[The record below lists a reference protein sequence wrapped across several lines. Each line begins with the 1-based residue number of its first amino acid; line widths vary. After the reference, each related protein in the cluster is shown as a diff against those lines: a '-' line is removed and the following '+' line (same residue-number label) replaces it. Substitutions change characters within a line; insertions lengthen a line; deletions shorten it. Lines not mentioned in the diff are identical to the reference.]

1 MKQKLIAI
9 SKVFLT
15 TCMAF
20 SWWFGSDLPSIVI
33 LGEYPYP
40 TEDEN

>member
-1 MKQKLIAI
+1 MKQKLLAF
-9 SKVFLT
+9 SKIFLT
-15 TCMAF
+15 TCMGLT
-20 SWWFGSDLPSIVI
+20 WWFNCNLPSAVV